1 MKLFDKKQFKNPPED
16 CSVAPFWFLN
26 GDLDDKELKR
36 QLSEMKEKGVDEV
49 ILHSRKGCEVEY
61 LSDEWFKKI
70 GVILDECEKLGL
82 TALIYDEDNWPSG
95 YAGGKVV
102 GGNEDFAAICLS
114 VEKIYPVIGQYI
126 TVEDKPNTEIECV
139 IAAHSYDYF
148 LDITDYENKK
158 CKPWKSETLLWEV
171 YVFRKEKCRHR
182 PAYSPYPYV
191 DLLNPNATKAF
202 VKCTHEEYKKRFPD
216 KWGKVIKGFFTDEP
230 GFYQNYFEQCKNL
243 NTVIWTND
251 FAERFIEKFGYDIR
265 PHLCCLWQNMGEIS
279 VKTRCDYYAAVAE
292 FYKESY
298 FDVISDFL
306 KKDGLIHIGHLHR
319 EDFIESLVQTESD
332 FFTAISALDASGI
345 DCIDKNP
352 RRITERLGSS
362 AAHIYDKEICF
373 SETFGGFGW
382 SLTPEEMKRK
392 TDLQFVQGVNM
403 LVPHA
408 FFYSTDGIRKTESPP
423 SLFFQ
428 NGYWKY
434 FKKYADYVKRLSY
447 IGRTGNYAPDAA
459 VYFPVKTAWAEFR
472 PLNRYTIH
480 ELDEELIEL
489 TCNLSESGVCFDFL
503 NDFGV
508 ETKLC
513 GDKGC
518 GAIDNKKL
526 GYKSIILPFTSVMT
540 EKTLAKINRFAKS
553 GGLVVSLGSFCPT
566 DEGGVRGDTYD
577 KLLNELC
584 SSENFVDFKKHRE
597 DEAAELLVD
606 KLGLKPVSGDNKGV
620 LLLKREDGS
629 TEIDFFVNVTDK
641 KKRFVIGRGDFSGA
655 EILNAENGEISPAEF
670 TVDEN
675 GVSVEINIPAN
686 GSVIVSFTNDRVKS
700 SRKAEEEIVKDITE
714 NWIVGEI
721 GKIVGRADFFAA
733 GKDNFSGEVAFVK
746 KVEIEKPAGKLLL
759 SLENVDT
766 YASVKVNGKFA
777 GARLWSPY
785 VFDIT
790 DCVLSGANEIELTI
804 GSTEENV
811 MTGSNKNYG
820 VFGRII
826 LTEIKHNG

>member
-1 MKLFDKKQFKNPPED
+1 
-16 CSVAPFWFLN
+16 
-26 GDLDDKELKR
+26 
-36 QLSEMKEKGVDEV
+36 MKEKGVDEV
-49 ILHSRKGCEVEY
+49 ILHSRKGCEIEY
-61 LSDEWFKKI
+61 LSDKWFEKTR
-70 GVILDECEKLGL
+70 VILNECEKLGL

-102 GGNEDFAAICLS
+102 GENENFAAVCLS

-171 YVFRKEKCRHR
+171 YVFRKEKCGHH

-202 VKCTHEEYKKRFPD
+202 VKSTHEEYKKRFPD
-216 KWGKVIKGFFTDEP
+216 KWGSVIKGFFTDEP

-251 FAERFIEKFGYDIR
+251 FAQRFIEKFGYDIR
-265 PHLCCLWQNMGEIS
+265 PHLCCLWQDMGAIS

-332 FFTAISALDASGI
+332 FFTAMSALDASGI

-352 RRITERLGSS
+352 KRITERLGSS
-362 AAHIYDKEICF
+362 AAHVYDKEICF

-382 SLTPEEMKRK
+382 SLTPEKMKRK
-392 TDLQFVQGVNM
+392 TDLQFVQGINM

-434 FKKYADYVKRLSY
+434 FKEYADYVKRLSY
-447 IGRTGNYAPDAA
+447 IGRTGEYAPDAA

-472 PLNRYTIH
+472 PLSRYTIH

-489 TCNLSESGVCFDFL
+489 TCNLNEKGVCFDFL

-508 ETKLC
+508 ETKL
-513 GDKGC
+513 GDGRSIESEKS
-518 GAIDNKKL
+518 

-540 EKTLAKINRFAKS
+540 EKTLAKINEFAK
-553 GGLVVSLGSFCPT
+553 GGGIVVALGEFSPT
-566 DEGGVRGDTYD
+566 DEDGEKNETYE
-577 KLLNELC
+577 KILSELC
-584 SSENFVDFKKHRE
+584 ASENFVAFKKHRE
-597 DEAAELLVD
+597 DEAAELLVN
-606 KLGLKPVSGDNKGV
+606 KLGLKPLSGEDKGV
-620 LLLKREDGS
+620 LLLKRKDGLA
-629 TEIDFFVNVTDK
+629 EIDFFVNVADEE
-641 KKRFVIGRGDFSGA
+641 KRFVIKRDGFSGA
-655 EILNAENGEISPAEF
+655 EILNAENGDVYPAEY
-670 TVDEN
+670 TAEK
-675 GVSVEINIPAN
+675 GGITTEINIPAN
-686 GSVIVSFTNDRVKS
+686 GSVILAFSGESKKPSAR
-700 SRKAEEEIVKDITE
+700 AEEKIIKDITE
-714 NWIVGEI
+714 GWIVKES
-721 GKIVGRADFFAA
+721 GKTVPAVDFFAA
-733 GKDNFSGEVAFVK
+733 GKESFSGEVDFIK
-746 KVEIEKPAGKLLL
+746 KITIGKPDGRIILKLEK
-759 SLENVDT
+759 VDT

-785 VFDIT
+785 DFDIT
-790 DCVLSGANEIELTI
+790 DYALNDENEIELTI
-804 GSTEENV
+804 GSTEENA
-811 MTGSNKNYG
+811 MTESNKNYG
-820 VFGRII
+820 VFGRIVI
-826 LTEIKHNG
+826 SEIKHNG